1 MLCITI
7 LYVLIKH
14 GNDRMPISM
23 KMVNKF
29 WYNDVMEYHATVK
42 KIELEP

>member
-1 MLCITI
+1 
-7 LYVLIKH
+7 
-14 GNDRMPISM
+14 MPISM

-29 WYNDVMEYHATVK
+29 WYNVVMEYHAAVE